1 MNVAVQP
8 TGQSGPEKADDGKR
22 EEVKGAES
30 CEERAMMSQRSNP
43 QGDEDN
49 AENNACAGIELD
61 EQAKK
66 MKTEKKDERTGD
78 RSERIAILLQE
89 DADGAGGRS
98 KRDKDDGKAGD
109 KGERGAQQ
117 AGARDFALAELLHAN
132 AGEHG
137 DIAGYQRQN
146 ARREKGNQPGEKS
159 SCK

>member
-8 TGQSGPEKADDGKR
+8 TGQSGPEKADEGKR
-22 EEVKGAES
+22 EEVQRTES
-30 CEERAMMSQRSNP
+30 GEERAMMSQRSNP
-43 QGDEDN
+43 QGDEDD

-61 EQAKK
+61 EQAQK
-66 MKTEKKDERTGD
+66 MKTEKKDEGTGD
-78 RSERIAILLQE
+78 WGECVAILFKE
-89 DADGAGGRS
+89 NADGAGGCS
-98 KRDKDDGKAGD
+98 KRDEHNGKARD
-109 KGERGAQQ
+109 ESERGAQQ
-117 AGARDFALAELLHAN
+117 AGARDFAFAELLHAD